1 LGAEVIGV
9 LRRAVDNFLGRGE
22 AAVTVPVMDGPL
34 KPNQLLEAA
43 GRVLTAPEIDNLAA
57 TAEGTLYTSGNTL
70 VRHSRRRGRAL
81 SFRHN
86 VPRGT
91 PAARWRSASRTAASR
106 SAAARMTAGA
116 SIR

>member
-57 TAEGTLYTSGNTL
+57 TPEGALYTSGNTL
-70 VRHSRRRGRAL
+70 VGIPGGEVARR
-81 SFRHN
+81 SFRASRWML
-86 VPRGT
+86 VG
-91 PAARWRSASRTAASR
+91 RWRSASRTAASR
-106 SAAARMTAGA
+106 SAAARIMAGG

>member
-1 LGAEVIGV
+1 M

-70 VRHSRRRGRAL
+70 VGIPGGEIARFPSVITLPRGGRRRRDGARLRGR
-81 SFRHN
+81 RHRD
-86 VPRGT
+86 PRRR
-91 PAARWRSASRTAASR
+91 A
-106 SAAARMTAGA
+106 
-116 SIR
+116 